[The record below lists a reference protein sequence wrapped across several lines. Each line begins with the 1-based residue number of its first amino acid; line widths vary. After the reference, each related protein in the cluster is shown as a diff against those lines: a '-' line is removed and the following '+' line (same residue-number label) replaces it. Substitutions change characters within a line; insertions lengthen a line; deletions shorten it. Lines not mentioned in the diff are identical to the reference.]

1 VPRLVHIV
9 DDDASFAT
17 AMERRLKLA
26 GYEVATQRAFAR
38 HEVSCNLQE
47 KLEPVRARIRKLT
60 PRERQVFDL
69 VIRGKQNKQ
78 IRGKCGEIRAIW
90 CALSKNKSSIKAP
103 RIGKTLNHTSN
114 KFNRS

>member
-1 VPRLVHIV
+1 
-9 DDDASFAT
+9 
-17 AMERRLKLA
+17 MERRLKLA

-78 IRGKCGEIRAIW
+78 IRGKMRRNPRHLVRAQQKQIIHQ
-90 CALSKNKSSIKAP
+90 SP
-103 RIGKTLNHTSN
+103 P
-114 KFNRS
+114 NRKDFESHLKQI